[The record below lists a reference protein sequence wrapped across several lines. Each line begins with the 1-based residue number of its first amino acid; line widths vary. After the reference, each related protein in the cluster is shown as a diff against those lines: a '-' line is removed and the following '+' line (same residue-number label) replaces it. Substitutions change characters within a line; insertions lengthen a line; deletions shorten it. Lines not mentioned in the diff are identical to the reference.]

1 MTERIAQGLYRI
13 PVPLPGNP
21 LKELN
26 SYLLR
31 GPERSLLLDTGFR
44 QEPCRQALRAGLD
57 ELGVRPEETDIVLT
71 HLHSDHTGLAPEL
84 AEAWDCAI
92 YISAL
97 DRARLEAQQDSRL
110 SWSRSDLAFAAEGFP
125 QELLDHGAEINPA
138 RAMAPGPTDRYVSLE
153 NGQVLETGAHRLR
166 AIHVP
171 GHTPGQ
177 LCFWLEGEDILF
189 TADHVLFDITPNITA
204 WLDVEDSLGD
214 YLDSLRAVRDL
225 PVRLCLPGHRG
236 RGELKPRVDSL
247 LDHHRR
253 RLDEALAAVRAH
265 PGEGAAQL
273 AGYMT
278 WKIRADSWE
287 TFPPAQ
293 KWFAVGECMAHLDHL
308 MAVGAVRREVDADG
322 KRHYYAL

>member
-1 MTERIAQGLYRI
+1 MPQEIIPNLYRL

-26 SYLLR
+26 AYLIR
-31 GPERSLLLDTGFR
+31 GKDRCLLVDTGFR
-44 QEPCRQALRAGLD
+44 QDPCREALFSQLK
-57 ELGVRPEETDIVLT
+57 ELGLAPGDVDVLLT
-71 HLHSDHTGLAPEL
+71 HLHSDHSGLAPEL
-84 AEAWDCAI
+84 AEEWDCAI
-92 YISAL
+92 YISGP
-97 DRARLEAQQDSRL
+97 DRARLEAQRDGGG
-110 SWSRSDLAFAAEGFP
+110 SWSRSDQAFAAEGFP
-125 QELLDHGAEINPA
+125 QELLDRGAEINPA
-138 RAMAPGPTDRYVSLE
+138 RAMAPGPTGRYVSLAD
-153 NGQVLETGAHRLR
+153 GQVLETGAHRLR

-204 WLDVEDSLGD
+204 WLDTADSLGD

-225 PVRLCLPGHRG
+225 PARLCLPGHRG
-236 RGELKPRVDSL
+236 RGELRPRVDGL

-253 RLDEALAAVRAH
+253 RLDEALSAVRAH

-293 KWFAVGECMAHLDHL
+293 KWFAVGECMSHLDHL